1 MCLRLGDMASQMSSY
16 RDLGQVRCLAMYQAG
31 RAGLQI
37 CMSLMHNKRIRV
49 SGAARGMDRGNDAA
63 AGAQEVTA

>member
-31 RAGLQI
+31 RAGLHI